1 MIHDYKSCWPTL
13 GPFRYSRGAQKGPF
27 GLKQGLTGRKAPG
40 ARFMTRFGPY
50 CCQLVWLGCNHG
62 YHTLWPGAGTLLG
75 PTGAPKGPVLTQ
87 NAPFGG
93 PGGPPRARRGQ
104 IWSQLLPIV
113 LTGLESFYH
122 TLWPG
127 LGPFLGP
134 QGPKKGP
141 FFAQNAPFR
150 DPEGPRR
157 AQRGQIWSQN
167 LRAAVH
173 GLDTWL
179 Q

>member
-50 CCQLVWLGCNHG
+50 CRQLVWLGCNHG

-93 PGGPPRARRGQ
+93 PGGPLRAPRGQ
-104 IWSQLLPIV
+104 IWSQKSRAVDSFDWSHNRFAKTLNFGPIWALLGSKRDILCQNRPSWGSWPPIR
-113 LTGLESFYH
+113 GPI
-122 TLWPG
+122 PG
-127 LGPFLGP
+127 LSL
-134 QGPKKGP
+134 
-141 FFAQNAPFR
+141 
-150 DPEGPRR
+150 
-157 AQRGQIWSQN
+157 
-167 LRAAVH
+167 L
-173 GLDTWL
+173 
-179 Q
+179 